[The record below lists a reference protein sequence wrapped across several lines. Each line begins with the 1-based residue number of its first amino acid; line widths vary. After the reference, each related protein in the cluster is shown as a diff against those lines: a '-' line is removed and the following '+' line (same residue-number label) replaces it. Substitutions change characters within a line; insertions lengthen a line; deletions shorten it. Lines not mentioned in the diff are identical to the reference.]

1 MREYDYKEEAN
12 KLKKKRN
19 FGVNF
24 IENEPYTDFCEK
36 ELSKKCENLK
46 EYKED
51 INNILDK
58 LENKSFANEVNLL
71 IDYQYEIQMNGHFGP
86 VWEIYTSL
94 SH

>member
-1 MREYDYKEEAN
+1 MNKYDYKEEAN
-12 KLKKKRN
+12 KLKAKRN

-24 IENEPYTDFCEK
+24 IKNEPYTDFCEK

-58 LENKSFANEVNLL
+58 LENKKFKDEWDLETEYQRNIDLYCGIGLFSNL
-71 IDYQYEIQMNGHFGP
+71 IRVD
-86 VWEIYTSL
+86 
-94 SH
+94 